1 MSTADDLTRI
11 TARLASEVARDKPL
25 SPEAVALLDP
35 TVVPRIYLDRLR
47 EAGLHLDLITF
58 LAHALP
64 KREAVWW
71 GCRCVQ
77 IAVGPEP
84 KPEVVAALKA
94 AETWT
99 ASPGDVNRR
108 KTFPAAE
115 AVGFAHPAGSI
126 AVAAFFS
133 GGSLAPPNLKEV
145 PPADHLTG
153 LCVASAI
160 QSAAVMNEPAKAIE
174 TYQGFIEIGLEV
186 ARGKDR
192 WKDNL

>member
-1 MSTADDLTRI
+1 M
-11 TARLASEVARDKPL
+11 
-25 SPEAVALLDP
+25 LDP
-35 TVVPRIYLDRLR
+35 TVTPRIYLDRLR

-58 LAHALP
+58 LAHSLP
-64 KREAVWW
+64 RREAVWW
-71 GCRCVQ
+71 GCRCVR

-84 KPEVVAALKA
+84 KPEISAALKA
-94 AETWT
+94 AETW
-99 ASPGDVNRR
+99 AAAPGDVNRR

-115 AVGFAHPAGSI
+115 AVGFAHPAGSV

-153 LCVASAI
+153 LCIASAI
-160 QSAAVMNEPAKAIE
+160 QSAAVLNEPARAVE
-174 TYQGFIEIGLEV
+174 MYQGFIEIGLEV

-192 WKDNL
+192 WKENL